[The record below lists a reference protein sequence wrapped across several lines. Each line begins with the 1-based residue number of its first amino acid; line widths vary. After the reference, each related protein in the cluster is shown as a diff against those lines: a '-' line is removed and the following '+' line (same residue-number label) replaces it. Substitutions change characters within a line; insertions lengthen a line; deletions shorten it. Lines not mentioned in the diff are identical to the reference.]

1 MDWKREAADKLR
13 CYEVRRQAL
22 ESIPL
27 EIERLELAY
36 TGLRAAC
43 GGGVSGSGRDR
54 EDVMLSNIVRR
65 QELEQRL
72 KEARLWVVQVDKALA
87 VLTEEERLV
96 LGRFYIHR
104 APGCAGELCQ
114 RLCVEKSTLYRKRD
128 SALRRFSIARYGA
141 TETA

>member
-43 GGGVSGSGRDR
+43 GGGAAAEGGPAVGGTGR
-54 EDVMLSNIVRR
+54 
-65 QELEQRL
+65 
-72 KEARLWVVQVDKALA
+72 
-87 VLTEEERLV
+87 
-96 LGRFYIHR
+96 
-104 APGCAGELCQ
+104 
-114 RLCVEKSTLYRKRD
+114 
-128 SALRRFSIARYGA
+128 
-141 TETA
+141 